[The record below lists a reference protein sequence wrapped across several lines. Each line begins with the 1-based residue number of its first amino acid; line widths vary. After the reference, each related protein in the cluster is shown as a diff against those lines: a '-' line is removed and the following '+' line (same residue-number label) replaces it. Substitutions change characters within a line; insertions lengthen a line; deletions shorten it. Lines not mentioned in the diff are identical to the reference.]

1 LVPPAFLT
9 HHGIWASTDFGTV
22 GGNTTTTRFDPSI
35 TDPNVSASYVAG
47 NWGSFLNSGTTRGNS
62 SGIPNGTSLG
72 DAATLASVHH
82 FSLLVTRVAGGLL
95 DLHLGK

>member
-1 LVPPAFLT
+1 
-9 HHGIWASTDFGTV
+9 
-22 GGNTTTTRFDPSI
+22 
-35 TDPNVSASYVAG
+35 VAG

-62 SGIPNGTSLG
+62 SGIPTGTSLG

-82 FSLLVTRVAGGLL
+82 FSLLVTRVAGVLL